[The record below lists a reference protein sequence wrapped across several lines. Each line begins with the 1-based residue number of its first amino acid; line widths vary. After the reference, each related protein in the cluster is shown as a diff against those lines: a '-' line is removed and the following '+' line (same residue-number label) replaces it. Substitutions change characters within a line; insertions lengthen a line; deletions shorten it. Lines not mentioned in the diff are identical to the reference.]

1 VDSPF
6 WTASSQTITAVTI
19 FVLQTVPSVKTF
31 IALFIIGTATLVAQ
45 PKNRLTRGI
54 GGGKTVTF
62 RGTRNP
68 RIHEMKDEGPIEDSV
83 RLALN
88 IRFRPSAEQATD
100 LDRLLEDQQNPS
112 SPQYHAWLTPEEFGE
127 RFGLSTDDLAKVTG
141 WLESQGLQIEA
152 VAKSRTYVAFSAA
165 AGQVRNMFKT
175 ELHRYTEGGESH
187 FANAGDLEVP
197 EDLAPLITGV
207 RGLDDFRIERH
218 LRPQP
223 MATDGGGGRG
233 LGPGDMADIYNL
245 RPLWQKGIN
254 GAGQKIAVVGRSQ
267 VNLADIQNFRT
278 NFNLPKNDPQMIPVP
293 GKPGPG
299 YTNSF
304 SEAVL
309 DIEWA
314 GSSAPNATILYV
326 YSQDIWD
333 AVQYAVDQNLA
344 PVLSYSFTACEQAY
358 TTGNWLTFDR
368 NIAQQANAQGITFV
382 AASGD
387 SGVAACEKQQR
398 DVMGVSGVWVNVPAS
413 LPEVTG
419 VGGTEFSEGN
429 GAYWNSMNS
438 ALSYIP
444 ETAWNDTWSGRGLA
458 ATGGGASIFFTKPS
472 WQSGPGVPDYNAR
485 WVPDISF
492 SASWDHDP
500 YVIFETGGYVSTGG
514 TSAGT
519 PFFAGI
525 LALLNQQ
532 LVNSRVAQ
540 RTGLGNVNPR
550 LYQLAQTTTGVFH
563 DITSGSNIV
572 PCKAGTTGCN
582 TDRYGYTAT
591 AGYDPVT
598 GLGSLNVA
606 NFVDAWAGKP
616 SNLYPSVVVPSVEP
630 SPVFRTAPDADGYAF
645 FFTFRLAETA
655 GTTTTLTGFTIDGYD
670 YSAQIG
676 AFFGSANLPANGALT
691 AAIRFKDTN
700 VPADLL
706 CTFSGLD
713 VSGQQWSKQLKVTLV
728 SD

>member
-1 VDSPF
+1 
-6 WTASSQTITAVTI
+6 
-19 FVLQTVPSVKTF
+19 
-31 IALFIIGTATLVAQ
+31 
-45 PKNRLTRGI
+45 
-54 GGGKTVTF
+54 
-62 RGTRNP
+62 
-68 RIHEMKDEGPIEDSV
+68 
-83 RLALN
+83 
-88 IRFRPSAEQATD
+88 
-100 LDRLLEDQQNPS
+100 
-112 SPQYHAWLTPEEFGE
+112 
-127 RFGLSTDDLAKVTG
+127 
-141 WLESQGLQIEA
+141 
-152 VAKSRTYVAFSAA
+152 
-165 AGQVRNMFKT
+165 
-175 ELHRYTEGGESH
+175 
-187 FANAGDLEVP
+187 
-197 EDLAPLITGV
+197 
-207 RGLDDFRIERH
+207 
-218 LRPQP
+218 
-223 MATDGGGGRG
+223 
-233 LGPGDMADIYNL
+233 
-245 RPLWQKGIN
+245 
-254 GAGQKIAVVGRSQ
+254 
-267 VNLADIQNFRT
+267 
-278 NFNLPKNDPQMIPVP
+278 
-293 GKPGPG
+293 
-299 YTNSF
+299 
-304 SEAVL
+304 
-309 DIEWA
+309 
-314 GSSAPNATILYV
+314 
-326 YSQDIWD
+326 
-333 AVQYAVDQNLA
+333 
-344 PVLSYSFTACEQAY
+344 
-358 TTGNWLTFDR
+358 
-368 NIAQQANAQGITFV
+368 
-382 AASGD
+382 
-387 SGVAACEKQQR
+387 
-398 DVMGVSGVWVNVPAS
+398 
-413 LPEVTG
+413 
-419 VGGTEFSEGN
+419 
-429 GAYWNSMNS
+429 
-438 ALSYIP
+438 
-444 ETAWNDTWSGRGLA
+444 
-458 ATGGGASIFFTKPS
+458 
-472 WQSGPGVPDYNAR
+472 VPDYNAR

-655 GTTTTLTGFTIDGYD
+655 GTTATLTGFTIDGYD
-670 YSAQIG
+670 YSAQIA